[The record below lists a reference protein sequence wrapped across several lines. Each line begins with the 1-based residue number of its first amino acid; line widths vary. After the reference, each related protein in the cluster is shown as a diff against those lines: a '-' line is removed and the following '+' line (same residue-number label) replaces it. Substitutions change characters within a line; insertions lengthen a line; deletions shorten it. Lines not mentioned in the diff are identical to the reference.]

1 MPFLLPKRA
10 MRGAAVLALTLILGS
25 SALNAQSSGFSP
37 AKIVDDEGGP
47 VSLTGT
53 LSYTNAGFFTNGVA
67 QPVILM
73 EDQAGFVDRNLHF
86 LMPLKSQTLGQLT
99 SDFYQSPVSYSM
111 ALPTEP
117 QGSLRDVDEDGT
129 TDTGVQVFAIA
140 YWENV
145 FGGPFLEE
153 RDLQG
158 GGWSGAYASTRVSED
173 ADTFAEITGGKYV
186 VYAPDAQQ
194 GFPSDFGADAKLF
207 TADDPIVGLPQ
218 GYTVVNL
225 DTHPFTFSREKH
237 PVIDLIEPSGAA
249 LVDYSKDSYT
259 TAFDSLVAKMRKEY
273 AFTDLKHNDWDAK
286 LAQFRPR
293 FVQADANQ
301 DEHAYKSA
309 FHDFVLSIPDG
320 HMNAPF
326 VREDYQKQFGGGIGM
341 AVRELDDG
349 RVLVSY
355 LTADSPA
362 AQSGVELKAEI
373 LSLNG
378 TPIKDAIDRT
388 LPYLS
393 TYSSDH
399 DRRLGQLAFV
409 TRFPADSQVTVEYRN
424 PSDGK
429 PRTATINTVGEADS
443 LTYALGYNDTTGAEL
458 PVEFTILPS
467 GYGLVHIYSFHENQ
481 LLTIQLWET
490 MIETMKE
497 ADVPGLIV
505 DMRQN
510 GGGSNFLTTQ
520 MAAYFFDEPL
530 VVSASASYDKKSD
543 QFYSDPRGDDRY
555 YLPSEN
561 LRYLGPIAVL
571 VSPNCYSACEFFSYD
586 LTVKHRATIVG
597 QYPTGGLGGGI
608 SANSRL
614 QMPGGIEFQ
623 FPVSRPLTTDRKTII
638 IEGTGVVPDVRVPVN
653 EDTLFG
659 TSDALLDAAIA
670 QLDRETSS

>member
-1 MPFLLPKRA
+1 MSLLSIRT
-10 MRGAAVLALTLILGS
+10 AAALALTLALGATAIS
-25 SALNAQSSGFSP
+25 AQSSDFTP
-37 AKIVDDEGGP
+37 AKIIDDQGGP
-47 VSLTGT
+47 VSITGT
-53 LSYTNAGFFTNGVA
+53 LTYTNAGFFTNGVA
-67 QPVILM
+67 QPEILL
-73 EDQAGFVDRNLHF
+73 EDQAGFIDRNQHF

-111 ALPTEP
+111 ALPAEP
-117 QGSLRDVDEDGT
+117 QGSLRDVDQDST

-158 GGWSGAYASTRVSED
+158 GGWSSAYASTRVSED
-173 ADTFAEITGGKYV
+173 ADAFAEITGGKYV
-186 VYAPDAQQ
+186 VYAPDAAQ
-194 GFPSDFGADAKLF
+194 GFPSGFGADARLF
-207 TADDPIVGLPQ
+207 TDDDPIVGLPQ
-218 GYTVVNL
+218 GYTVVNM

-249 LVDYSKDSYT
+249 LVDYSNDSYT
-259 TAFDSLVAKMRKEY
+259 DAFDSLVAKMRQEY
-273 AFTDLKHNDWDAK
+273 AFTDLKQIDWDAK
-286 LAQFRPR
+286 LAEFRPR
-293 FVQADANQ
+293 FVQADADHDQ
-301 DEHAYKSA
+301 HAYESA

-326 VREDYQKQFGGGIGM
+326 VRQDYLDQYGGGLGM
-341 AVRELDDG
+341 AIRELDDG
-349 RVLVSY
+349 RVLVNY
-355 LTADSPA
+355 LTTDSPA
-362 AQSGVELKAEI
+362 AQAGIKLKAEI
-373 LSLNG
+373 VSLNG
-378 TPIKDAIDRT
+378 TPIQDALDRT
-388 LPYLS
+388 VPYLQ
-393 TYSSDH
+393 TYSSEH

-409 TRFPADSQVTVEYRN
+409 IRFPLDSQVEIGFKN
-424 PSDGK
+424 PGER
-429 PRTATINTVGEADS
+429 PRAVKVTAINEADS
-443 LTYALGYNDTTGAEL
+443 LTYALGYSETTGAEL

-467 GYGLVHIYSFHENQ
+467 GYGLVQIYSFHENQ

-490 MIETMKE
+490 MIETMK
-497 ADVPGLIV
+497 ANNVPGLIV

-530 VVSASASYDKKSD
+530 VVSASASYDQKSG

-561 LRYLGPIAVL
+561 LRYLGPVAVL

-586 LTVKHRATIVG
+586 LTVDQRATIVG

-623 FPVSRPLTTDRKTII
+623 FPVSRPLATDRKTII
-638 IEGTGVVPDVRVPVN
+638 IEGTGVAPDVRVPVN
-653 EDTLFG
+653 EQTLFG
-659 TSDALLDAAIA
+659 TSDAVLDAAIA
-670 QLDRETSS
+670 RLDRETDS